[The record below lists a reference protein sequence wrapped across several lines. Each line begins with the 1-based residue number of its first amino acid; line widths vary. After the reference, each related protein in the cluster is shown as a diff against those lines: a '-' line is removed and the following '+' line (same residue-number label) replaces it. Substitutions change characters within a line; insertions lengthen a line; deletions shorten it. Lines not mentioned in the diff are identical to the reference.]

1 MNLMT
6 MRLLMEEPPKTPHYL
21 KPSATYPGMETTDE
35 ANEIKAL
42 ERNVPFLVENKE
54 RVCLMSGLSAVRV
67 PSPAY
72 GIRGRI
78 TLGAL
83 ARLWRNPQSGFV
95 CKCPCGSDAYV
106 YSCSADPLS
115 SIVRNSV
122 YCPACGKFSVVTQ
135 RGW

>member
-6 MRLLMEEPPKTPHYL
+6 MRLLMEEPPKTPHYV
-21 KPSATYPGMETTDE
+21 KPSAAYPGMETTDE
-35 ANEIKAL
+35 ANEIKVL

-95 CKCPCGSDAYV
+95 CKCTCGADAV
-106 YSCSADPLS
+106 
-115 SIVRNSV
+115 SI
-122 YCPACGKFSVVTQ
+122 
-135 RGW
+135 RGSTCVDKV